1 MRKIRVLVISHMFPK
16 LPGDYSG
23 IFILEQVRHL
33 LKKGIDARVACP
45 VPWSPRLLWFREKW
59 RDYGKTPPQNK
70 LNGVHVDYPRYL
82 CPPGIWLYPWS
93 GTIMASPL
101 NKLME
106 RLVQFFQPDLIHAH
120 TLIPCGQAAMIVGA
134 KHRLPVVC
142 TAHGDDVNWYPR
154 FNRTAQTA
162 IRRVIVGVDRLVTVS
177 SDLAKKVEDISP
189 KINQVIH
196 NGVDTEL
203 FSDSANC
210 RESARLKLGIK
221 PEAKVVLFVGSYLKS
236 KGIFE
241 LVEVF
246 GDLAGKYGEL
256 MLAMVGGGPEYDEIL
271 SCAGRL
277 GILERIFLTGP
288 RPYEEIPEWLRAC
301 DIFVLPSDS
310 EGLPCSMLEAM
321 SSARPVV
328 ATRVGGIPEAM
339 EDGKTGYLVEKG
351 DLSGLREALDRLLA
365 EPAKSREMGRC
376 GRETVVKNFS
386 WDRNAEEHILLYQE
400 LIEGAYIE

>member
-1 MRKIRVLVISHMFPK
+1 MRKIRVLVLSHMFPK
-16 LPGDYSG
+16 MPGDYSG

-59 RDYGKTPPQNK
+59 RDYGKTPAHNK
-70 LNGVHVDYPRYL
+70 LNEVHVDYPRYL
-82 CPPGIWLYPWS
+82 CPSGIWLYPWS
-93 GTIMASPL
+93 GTIMVSPL

-106 RLVQFFQPDLIHAH
+106 RSAQFFKPDLIHAH
-120 TLIPCGQAAMIVGA
+120 TLIPGGQAAMIAGA

-142 TAHGDDVNWYPR
+142 TAHGGDVNMYPR
-154 FNRTAQTA
+154 FSRTAQTA
-162 IRRVIVGVDRLVTVS
+162 IRRVIAGVDRLVTVS
-177 SDLAKKVEDISP
+177 SDLAKKVEAIRP
-189 KINQVIH
+189 KPNQVIH
-196 NGVDTEL
+196 NGVDTER
-203 FSDSANC
+203 FSDLANFK
-210 RESARLKLGIK
+210 ESARLKLGIK

-236 KGIFE
+236 KGVFE

-246 GDLAGKYGEL
+246 GDLAGKNSEL
-256 MLAMVGGGPEYDEIL
+256 LLAMVGGGPEYDAIL

-277 GILERIFLTGP
+277 GILERIYLTGP

-310 EGLPCSMLEAM
+310 EGLPCAMLEAM

-339 EDGKTGYLVEKG
+339 ENGKTGYLVEKG
-351 DLSGLREALDRLLA
+351 DRSGLREALDRLLA
-365 EPAKSREMGRC
+365 DPAKSREMGCC
-376 GRETVVKNFS
+376 GRETVVKHFS
-386 WDRNAEEHILLYQE
+386 WDKNAEEHSRLY
-400 LIEGAYIE
+400 LDVIERRIE